1 MPMGSNKGDAISGI
15 VHRIVKAH
23 PDAPARTLARRIVEE
38 CNGAITL
45 EQARARVRVA
55 LGLSGDAKR
64 KEHGV
69 KEHYREPRPAGTKMA
84 MPPSQ
89 AEPWLPFDLEIVGK
103 VGVLSDI
110 HVPYHDETAL
120 RAAVDHLQAEKVDCL
135 LLNGDW
141 ADFYSISRH
150 EKNPKHRNFK
160 NELHAGRELLKWL
173 RQEFPVARIVAK
185 LGNHEERW
193 EKWLWEHAPEISD
206 DPIMGIDNWYGF
218 HNLGIDLVADKRI
231 VLAGALP
238 ILHGHEKGNG
248 ISSPVN
254 QARGAFMRLHHT
266 VLEGHGHRTS
276 THSEP
281 DMMGRETVCFS
292 TGCLCDMR
300 PAYARLNKW
309 NHGAAVVHVH
319 ADRTFD
325 VENFRIQAGKVRQS

>member
-1 MPMGSNKGDAISGI
+1 MADDRITDI
-15 VHRIVKAH
+15 VRDLIRKH
-23 PDAPARTLARRIVEE
+23 PHAPARTLARRLVEE
-38 CNGAITL
+38 VNGALTL
-45 EQARARVRVA
+45 EQARSRIRSI
-55 LGLSGDAKR
+55 LGLNG
-64 KEHGV
+64 
-69 KEHYREPRPAGTKMA
+69 EPRRKQSHDKPLHRPPRKAGERLA

-89 AEPWLPFDLEIVGK
+89 AEPWLPFDLGITGK
-103 VGVLSDI
+103 VGILSDI

-120 RAAVDHLQAEKVDCL
+120 RAAVDHLQAERVECL